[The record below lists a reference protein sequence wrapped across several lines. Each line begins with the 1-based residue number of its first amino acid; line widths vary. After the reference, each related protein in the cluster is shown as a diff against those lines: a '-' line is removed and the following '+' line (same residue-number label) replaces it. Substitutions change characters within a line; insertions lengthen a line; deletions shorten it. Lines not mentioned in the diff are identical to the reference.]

1 MAIVRQRTTVFNKP
15 VGVVRSNV
23 GAQQVGNAISQA
35 ASGIQRIAF
44 QEASEVAQ
52 KTGTDFAKALDSNDF
67 KTTNP
72 ETGETTSFKPL
83 ASPPSGFGTIASQ
96 AYQRVL
102 DQRYENSI
110 NNELQIKAK
119 EVALK
124 YPLDPESY
132 KDVMSDYIANLSEG
146 SIGKYKEFI
155 KETGANWV
163 ASTELDIKKQVFQKS
178 QADAANS
185 IGSNL
190 NNVSEDLYKI
200 AKTGEIFDNSSRG
213 MIVFN
218 KQISNHKD
226 GIDAGLINVG
236 STEIATDQMSK
247 LIAAGTVEH
256 LMSISTSKSQRD
268 IMLKTI
274 RDLKTGSPLSIL
286 SSRGFTADQ
295 IKSIKQISKF
305 SGQLSVKDFSS
316 LINHGNSS
324 SSTYDVV
331 EANEDAVN
339 LARSVLD
346 NTIFEATAGQASTNV
361 SRLASGLMDSYD
373 GITDGFKNNLRV
385 SFKSLSDGYTKDIGI
400 LERRLIS
407 DSKFTQ
413 SDFDSAKKKLRQQY
427 IEPLLIRLAQ
437 DGDAKGL
444 KAYLVTNDSRNSK
457 LFTPEQVYV
466 ANALM
471 KSSFFDSSDHGYMS
485 EVLGRTINERKENAS
500 KQVEISNLD
509 KQLLN
514 FKPEEFDGI
523 IRSIGRLID
532 KGTIGAVVASQK
544 TATAYKFQFDS
555 LLDNEILSGNLSS
568 SDLNQINI
576 QLRTSGM
583 FVGEQVEG
591 SVQEAVNNIIKNVP
605 KEFRKPII
613 DKISAL
619 KTGLKEQETINTTA
633 RDKAIKKQQ
642 ISTGSGGDLNSA
654 YDRNISQEIMNDL
667 GVDLSKF
674 NTYGQ
679 LDRQRILSIARKV
692 PPQGLVDVL
701 NQISSGQPVEGIDGY
716 LDLFAAL
723 NSDPTLD
730 GQFINRFG
738 KILGED
744 TQSFLEEINELRQTI
759 GADPE
764 RNTNSIVTTL
774 FDRLSRT
781 ESIAV
786 GLSILNSNREI
797 EDQARSINK
806 AASNFTQSVFP
817 ESPLIAKEFESIAKF
832 YALLGKSPS
841 QIEDLIN
848 TRFEKTYL
856 KTEFVVDHRYPN
868 LDNFRSKSSLDAI
881 FPDNEDRNAF
891 IGIIESQLPDGYS
904 LFPETVINS
913 PMDLS
918 SIDLET
924 MDKTSKRV
932 FLAPN
937 PNGSDTDYYAY
948 FLDKN
953 NELKPLFIM
962 EDNKPVSW
970 PMFNAN
976 DEQYLSYLT
985 IKNARLKIEE
995 EAELSKDQKTID
1007 IIQARPGFRIEDLLN
1022 IFK

>member
-190 NNVSEDLYKI
+190 NNVSKDLYKF

-218 KQISNHKD
+218 KQISNHED

-331 EANEDAVN
+331 EANEDAVQVARRIRSNALFEIESGRAKINVGN
-339 LARSVLD
+339 LAYQGFSAKENIEKSL
-346 NTIFEATAGQASTNV
+346 
-361 SRLASGLMDSYD
+361 RLAFASASQSYRSHID
-373 GITDGFKNNLRV
+373 TNLTR
-385 SFKSLSDGYTKDIGI
+385 SIDDPKYTKEDFKSDQTELKKQYI
-400 LERRLIS
+400 RPFLIS
-407 DSKFTQ
+407 
-413 SDFDSAKKKLRQQY
+413 
-427 IEPLLIRLAQ
+427 LAA
-437 DGDAKGL
+437 DGNIKQL
-444 KAYLVTNDSRNSK
+444 KAYIASGFPSDAANLTDKQILGVAELKGSR
-457 LFTPEQVYV
+457 FY
-466 ANALM
+466 
-471 KSSFFDSSDHGYMS
+471 DSSDNKFMS
-485 EVLGRTINERKENAS
+485 EILGGTINQHKIDAQ
-500 KQVEISNLD
+500 KQADIFNLD
-509 KQLLN
+509 QKILG
-514 FKPEEFDGI
+514 FESDEFDGI
-523 IRSIGRLID
+523 LKEIRSFVTD
-532 KGTIGAVVASQK
+532 GTLSSVAANK
-544 TATAYKFQFDS
+544 KIADAYDFQFQG
-555 LLDNEILSGNLSS
+555 LLDQDILDGKLNSA
-568 SDLNQINI
+568 DLTQISI
-576 QLRTSGM
+576 QLQTSGL
-583 FVGEQVEG
+583 FNGEQVEG
-591 SVQEAVNNIIKNVP
+591 SVQASVNNIINNVP
-605 KEFRKPII
+605 KELREPII
-613 DKISAL
+613 NKINKI
-619 KTGLKEQETINTTA
+619 KTSLKEQETINTTA
-633 RDKAIKKQQ
+633 IRKATKKQE
-642 ISTGSGGDLNSA
+642 ISTGSGGDLNAA

-716 LDLFAAL
+716 LDLFSAL
-723 NSDPTLD
+723 NSDPTLN

-738 KILGED
+738 NILGD
-744 TQSFLEEINELRQTI
+744 TQSFLEEVNELKKTL

-764 RNTNSIVTTL
+764 RTTNSIATTL
-774 FDRLSRT
+774 FDRLSRP
-781 ESIAV
+781 ESKLI
-786 GLSILNSNREI
+786 GLTILNSTAN
-797 EDQARSINK
+797 EDNQAKSINK
-806 AASNFTQSVFP
+806 AASNFTLNIFDN
-817 ESPLIAKEFESIAKF
+817 PLVAKEFEPIAKF
-832 YALLGKSPS
+832 YALLGKNPDD
-841 QIEDLIN
+841 IVDLIN
-848 TRFEKTYL
+848 ARFDQTYL
-856 KTEFVVDHRYPN
+856 KTEFVVDHRY
-868 LDNFRSKSSLDAI
+868 LDLKDFRSKSSLEAV
-881 FPDNEDRNAF
+881 FPDNDDRKAF
-891 IGIIESQLPDGYS
+891 IGVIESQLPEGYS
-904 LFPETVINS
+904 LFPEINVS
-913 PMDLS
+913 EIMQELGS
-918 SIDLET
+918 AVGTEEEVTGL
-924 MDKTSKRV
+924 KRV

-937 PNGSDTDYYAY
+937 PRGSDTDYYTY

-953 NELKPLFIM
+953 QELKPLFIM
-962 EDNKPVSW
+962 ENNVPVNW
-970 PMFNAN
+970 PMFNPN

-985 IKNARLKIEE
+985 DKNAKLKIEE
-995 EAELSKDQKTID
+995 EMQLDKDEQTID
-1007 IIQARPGFRIEDLLN
+1007 RIQSRPGLRLEDILN